1 MDIQIVQGSIAEQ
14 AVDCLVINLFAGTT
28 TLSGATASVDR
39 SLDGAISKLLN
50 GGDFSGDAGTTA
62 LLYTNGNLPAPRVLV
77 VGLGNSDEFTIHGAR
92 LAAATAAKAAA
103 QLKGVKSI
111 ASVIHSG
118 GPHDM
123 NTARATQA
131 LVEGTRLAIYRAPQ
145 YKREAPEPG
154 LTALTIVE
162 FDTEKLDSIQEGV
175 RAGRILAD
183 AVCLARDLSSEPANV
198 LYPET
203 MAERA
208 REMAQEAGLRCTVLD
223 EAAMRAEGMNI
234 LLAVSQGSTR
244 EAQFII
250 LEHVPPGTEDQPP
263 LVFVGKGVTFD
274 TGGISIK
281 PSADMWYMKDD
292 MSGAGVVLAAMRA
305 IGQLG
310 VQRRIIGV
318 APCVEN
324 MPDGVAFRPGDIL
337 TGITGKTTEII
348 STDAEGRLILA
359 DALGY
364 VARFGPRAVID
375 LATLTGAIGIALGAQ
390 AAGLFANDDRV
401 RDELLAAAERSN
413 ERLWPMPLY
422 DEYKEDIKSDMAEVK
437 NSG

>member
-14 AVDCLVINLFAGTT
+14 AVDCLVVNLFAGTT

-39 SLDGAISKLLN
+39 SLDGAISQLLS

-123 NTARATQA
+123 NTARITQA
-131 LVEGTRLAIYRAPQ
+131 LVGGTRLAIYRAPQ

-223 EAAMRAEGMNI
+223 EAAMRAEGM
-234 LLAVSQGSTR
+234 
-244 EAQFII
+244 
-250 LEHVPPGTEDQPP
+250 
-263 LVFVGKGVTFD
+263 
-274 TGGISIK
+274 
-281 PSADMWYMKDD
+281 
-292 MSGAGVVLAAMRA
+292 
-305 IGQLG
+305 
-310 VQRRIIGV
+310 
-318 APCVEN
+318 
-324 MPDGVAFRPGDIL
+324 
-337 TGITGKTTEII
+337 
-348 STDAEGRLILA
+348 
-359 DALGY
+359 
-364 VARFGPRAVID
+364 
-375 LATLTGAIGIALGAQ
+375 
-390 AAGLFANDDRV
+390 
-401 RDELLAAAERSN
+401 
-413 ERLWPMPLY
+413 
-422 DEYKEDIKSDMAEVK
+422 
-437 NSG
+437 